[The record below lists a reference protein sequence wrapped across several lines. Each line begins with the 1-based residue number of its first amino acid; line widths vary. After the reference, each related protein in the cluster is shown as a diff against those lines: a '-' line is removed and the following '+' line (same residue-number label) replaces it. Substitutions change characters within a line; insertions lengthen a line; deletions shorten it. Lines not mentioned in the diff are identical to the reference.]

1 VEEAAEGIED
11 GTVTGEIQPGYT
23 IAGKV
28 LSAARVRVARRT
40 A

>member
-1 VEEAAEGIED
+1 VEETAEGVDD
-11 GTVTGEIQPGYT
+11 GTVTGEIQSGYT

-28 LSAARVRVARRT
+28 LRAARVRVARRT

>member
-1 VEEAAEGIED
+1 
-11 GTVTGEIQPGYT
+11 VTEEIQPGYT

-28 LSAARVRVARRT
+28 LRAARVRVARRT